1 MNLLTAVIYNQFRG
15 YLRTTLQNSLN
26 RRQIAFYG
34 AYHKL
39 LESDKVR
46 ADETRVRVSKLSYV
60 IHYYLFYCLGYF
72 LSKVTYSKFFSINQ
86 VYCNRSN

>member
-26 RRQIAFYG
+26 RRQIAFFG

-46 ADETRVRVSKLSYV
+46 ADETRVRVQVYYVILYLLSKL
-60 IHYYLFYCLGYF
+60 
-72 LSKVTYSKFFSINQ
+72 
-86 VYCNRSN
+86 